1 MIVIDEDD
9 VRAIANRRY
18 RKDKNKHLW
27 TAAGLSFIL
36 VIVIMMAL
44 NSCETSDY
52 MMATI
57 LIPLVGLMGYAWYL
71 NRGCNE
77 YTQRLVKE
85 WKEEGVE

>member
-1 MIVIDEDD
+1 MIVIDKDD
-9 VRAIANRRY
+9 IMAIANRRF
-18 RKDKNKHLW
+18 RKDSSKKLW
-27 TAAGLSFIL
+27 VAAGLSFLL

-52 MMATI
+52 LMLTI